1 MAHLVQSVAVRHVD
15 SPNAALA
22 SSLSSKLLTVP
33 RGLAVCADVS
43 GGGWRKRKRGS
54 IEAVISP
61 ETTDGASASASAH
74 KFMGCSMSP
83 LMHHVSDQALTV
95 AGMCEVYFLGNQA
108 LNTRTLGTPVYVAN
122 TSNTNTDRG
131 RFAIDKTKAST
142 SAQPVGF
149 FVHPT
154 SAKSG
159 MIYVQAVQSQRA
171 LRLRT
176 RATKQFNDLK
186 ALQGT
191 NNVPVTTDKEWS
203 VMPLEERTGLFA
215 MQTAQQAA
223 KAASRMAPPAGAPS
237 GNAGGAR
244 VAFATVLRDA
254 LKLNPS
260 TFPIR
265 GNIREFT
272 EDVEKL
278 KDAFSVEASNLG
290 YSAATKRG
298 IKARALKLFEDRFT
312 RIRAEDDE
320 DAGRT
325 VANDVLERMDTLQL
339 ADDRSVYK
347 NTSELADAQRPRY
360 QDGAAQTFGM
370 FNVGANE
377 DAMHAE
383 ANGEVRAEMGANDET
398 NEDAMDAE
406 AVDAVDGVDVMSI
419 LHDHIA
425 ALAHLVH
432 KPAAALAEQISSVVE
447 GDLYEL
453 AAGLAGMY
461 GDVKVMDSV
470 VVDTLMTNVIR
481 DAFVRKIKVTH
492 ETLPQVGAE
501 ICASVIAAK
510 GSVKFLKRLRALVK
524 SATREIDFDGE
535 DVKMCMAEL
544 GKVFS
549 AEDDK
554 LKDDMRKACKTD
566 SDSLDAL
573 TDCVGAETYFPRSL
587 VEWCIARMIASNDGS
602 LTMFKKKIDGGEEA
616 TVIRQRCLVVKFL
629 RDNFADLRKNSNATR
644 PSPTSAFHT

>member
-15 SPNAALA
+15 STNAALA

-61 ETTDGASASASAH
+61 ETTNGAVASAH

-95 AGMCEVYFLGNQA
+95 AGMCEVYFLGDQA

-122 TSNTNTDRG
+122 TSNTNNDRG
-131 RFAIDKTKAST
+131 RFAIEKTKAST
-142 SAQPVGF
+142 GAQPVGF

-171 LRLRT
+171 LRLRES
-176 RATKQFNDLK
+176 ATKQFNDLK
-186 ALQGT
+186 VLQGT
-191 NNVPVTTDKEWS
+191 NSVPITTDKEWS
-203 VMPLEERTGLFA
+203 VMPLEERIGLLA
-215 MQTAQQAA
+215 RQTAQAT
-223 KAASRMAPPAGAPS
+223 ASTPGGTGRAPS
-237 GNAGGAR
+237 AKAGGAR
-244 VAFATVLRDA
+244 VAFATKLRDE
-254 LKLNPS
+254 LKLDRS
-260 TFPIR
+260 AFPIR
-265 GNIREFT
+265 ENIANFK
-272 EDVEKL
+272 EDVGKL
-278 KDAFSVEASNLG
+278 KTEFAKEAFKLG
-290 YSAATKRG
+290 YSVNNRKG
-298 IKARALKLFEDRFT
+298 IKARALELFEKIFT
-312 RIRAEDDE
+312 EINAESDDE
-320 DAGRT
+320 DEGT
-325 VANDVLERMDTLQL
+325 KVAEEVLERMDTLQL
-339 ADDRSVYK
+339 EDDKVDYK
-347 NTSELADAQRPRY
+347 DDTARAAAQRPRY
-360 QDGAAQTFGM
+360 ERGRGNTFGM
-370 FNVGANE
+370 FNVGANK
-377 DAMHAE
+377 DAMDAE
-383 ANGEVRAEMGANDET
+383 AAGEVRGEMGANDET

-406 AVDAVDGVDVMSI
+406 TAETAGAVDEVDVMSI
-419 LHDHIA
+419 LYDHIA
-425 ALAHLVH
+425 AIAHLVQ
-432 KPAAALAEQISSVVE
+432 KPAAALAEQISNIVE

-461 GDVKVMDSV
+461 GDAKVMDSV

-510 GSVKFLKRLRALVK
+510 GSVKFLKRLKALVK
-524 SATREIDFDGE
+524 SATKEIEFDGE

-554 LKDDMRKACKTD
+554 LKDDMRDVCKTD

-573 TDCVGAETYFPRSL
+573 TECVGAETYFPRSL
-587 VEWCIARMIASNDGS
+587 VEWCIARMIASNDES

-616 TVIRQRCLVVKFL
+616 TAIRQRCLVVKFL